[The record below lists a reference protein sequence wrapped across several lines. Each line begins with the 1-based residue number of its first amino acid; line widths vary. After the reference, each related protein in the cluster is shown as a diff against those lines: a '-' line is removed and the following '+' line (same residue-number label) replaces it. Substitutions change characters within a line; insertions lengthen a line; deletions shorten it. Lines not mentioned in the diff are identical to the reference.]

1 MEPLCTAWSKTE
13 LQLILAYTS
22 VSVKKT
28 SIVHSS
34 AADGAFG
41 SGTLWEGGVVGQ
53 WDWHIP
59 AQSAL
64 SPAAQSQW
72 EETVGV

>member
-1 MEPLCTAWSKTE
+1 MILAVLQWSK
-13 LQLILAYTS
+13 LSRIAIDIGTS
-22 VSVKKT
+22 VLVNKT

-53 WDWHIP
+53 
-59 AQSAL
+59 
-64 SPAAQSQW
+64 
-72 EETVGV
+72 